1 MCREQRTRSSK
12 GFMLKRR
19 KGPAVEPG
27 EGEAG
32 CEGTALLGVGPL
44 LGSCASADQE
54 LPARLGTQRSCW
66 TVGCAAG
73 SGQRGGEARGHSRTS
88 AGTRRA
94 SGGGDRA
101 GAVRGLAQVSL
112 VPGRTYAGGPQ

>member
-12 GFMLKRR
+12 GFMLKWR

-44 LGSCASADQE
+44 LGTCASADQE
-54 LPARLGTQRSCW
+54 LPARLGTQRSCCRLCSW
-66 TVGCAAG
+66 LGAERGRSKG
-73 SGQRGGEARGHSRTS
+73 SF
-88 AGTRRA
+88 
-94 SGGGDRA
+94 
-101 GAVRGLAQVSL
+101 
-112 VPGRTYAGGPQ
+112 